1 VNRIFSLRIQR
12 SIRVSPP
19 IIGLVG
25 EFVLFSASTVVYQ
38 LSRLAVSLIVA
49 RWVGP
54 EEFGIW
60 NALNL
65 ILLYGV
71 VVALGVPNGM
81 NRDVPLLMGQGDQF
95 AAQRIVNS
103 SFWFVLLINTAVGL
117 FISLIGLILNQ
128 PLRYPFLAM
137 GVLFLTWQVYQY
149 FQLRLKCYIRFR
161 LMSLQQFI
169 FAVLLPVFALP
180 MAYEWGIPG
189 FIVGQAIGALAVC
202 LLIVFQDPLKI
213 IYSWDRCALRNLV
226 ETGFPIMVAGLLYS
240 LLTSVDRWVIVN
252 FLGVEALG
260 HYTLAILCLGVL
272 SLLPAVVSQQMY
284 PRMAFKFGQTR
295 NKRALLPLIIRQS
308 LMSTVVTVP
317 ILVLVY
323 AILPFLVD
331 RYIPEYRLGIEPAR
345 ILLVG
350 LGFIPLAGGVEN
362 LLNTVGKQGYYLAV
376 QAGAIF
382 INLCLDI
389 LFVKLGWGLNGV
401 ALGAAISYALYAI
414 ILIVVG
420 LWVMRMDG

>member
-1 VNRIFSLRIQR
+1 MNRIFSLGIQR

-38 LSRLAVSLIVA
+38 LSRLVVSLIVA

-65 ILLYGV
+65 ILLYGIV
-71 VVALGVPNGM
+71 MTLGVPNGM

-180 MAYEWGIPG
+180 MAYEWGIP
-189 FIVGQAIGALAVC
+189 C
-202 LLIVFQDPLKI
+202 LL
-213 IYSWDRCALRNLV
+213 Y
-226 ETGFPIMVAGLLYS
+226 
-240 LLTSVDRWVIVN
+240 TSP
-252 FLGVEALG
+252 
-260 HYTLAILCLGVL
+260 
-272 SLLPAVVSQQMY
+272 S
-284 PRMAFKFGQTR
+284 PRD
-295 NKRALLPLIIRQS
+295 S
-308 LMSTVVTVP
+308 
-317 ILVLVY
+317 
-323 AILPFLVD
+323 
-331 RYIPEYRLGIEPAR
+331 
-345 ILLVG
+345 
-350 LGFIPLAGGVEN
+350 
-362 LLNTVGKQGYYLAV
+362 
-376 QAGAIF
+376 
-382 INLCLDI
+382 
-389 LFVKLGWGLNGV
+389 
-401 ALGAAISYALYAI
+401 
-414 ILIVVG
+414 
-420 LWVMRMDG
+420 